1 MIVSRSESR
10 PAAQTE
16 RPRQRFIF
24 APGNLT
30 VLVWLLFI
38 SMDGA
43 ATEVPNPPF
52 TGSTRSGYLLST
64 PQIANPLA
72 PLAHAKHAAGSIRV
86 RAAVV
91 TVADPLETHLGRA
104 FDVQLSALIR
114 AFHTKDFVLD
124 GFALTWNLRRAEA
137 VQDGGDIPENG
148 TASFTDDQR
157 SRPSVLVFRRDLWRH
172 AGDARDG
179 HPSGPGSEYF
189 VVFLVGESPTFGV
202 HPHAFRC
209 AITCA
214 ARLADASDPERFAQA
229 CVCAES
235 TPTSGEAKVEI
246 IGPTFSGSMDSL
258 AMVLASLS
266 SNGAGVE
273 VNLQSPS
280 ATVQSNDRVDEWINR
295 IAGGPIDVQ
304 YTSLAS
310 SLKDQLS
317 ALAIYAHGKGT
328 LDLKDKKGKKRAVL
342 VLAEESTFGHGVSE
356 LLKNERRNQN
366 VDNLQSRKDTLNDS
380 AAWPVFL
387 EIARVAGFPQNIA
400 AIRAEHSRIDRK
412 QSESRRDLL
421 KVQNRLL
428 ELDLSGIDLVTD
440 RPPAYR
446 RLLSSRS
453 DELMLYGTF
462 DALRV
467 WVNPSMVVIV
477 ATDVRDRLFLLN
489 EVRKSLPN
497 ALPVLMEMDYLTAHP
512 DYRKISRGA
521 LVVPNGDTVL
531 CVDTKGCLTSCRRAG
546 TSPCAGGKAD
556 SDGDR
561 KSYLSFPSDY
571 AANMFRAALNLID
584 TGCGCKDPAK
594 TSGSNGHQKSDS
606 LYVTTLAGFQQ
617 VYPDVG
623 SGMKDGGRQTEP
635 PAPPSRLLAADG
647 RLLLDRP
654 ITIFF
659 LVAGLVVVASA
670 LWLAVFGRAHLVMF
684 SPLRHPNPLCGIR
697 EAEFNPK
704 SDEGKCRDNAESTL
718 LRLNRFLSMVL
729 LALGLTVV
737 WVAGT
742 HLNEFLFLETYQKT
756 WSLAHGRDA
765 PMLFG
770 LFLLYIC
777 AAIVAGWRLFLWRRR
792 CIGHLSSLA
801 GISGIP
807 SQDRSRGQVA
817 LSAAV
822 VVVVALLILAWF
834 SGLPNS
840 VDSALTSM
848 FVDSVLLL
856 LGVWFL
862 AELWTE
868 SRRLAWFAQLLA
880 PTAGLS
886 AESAAA
892 KPNPSNGSPPGGSW
906 ANPIQLNALPQSP
919 FNLHFRERDLAAL
932 AASSDETWRAQ
943 TRELL
948 ECRSPIKAESND
960 SFRIWQA
967 RLVAEMRYGTTAIRS
982 CAWAAILAPTTILL
996 GMGLY
1001 PPYGERLM
1009 TTASVVL
1016 VFVAFAL
1023 TMSVVIKLEQHP
1035 LLGPMFTLN
1044 RDQLSFGGVIGALWG
1059 KLIAAAVILIPVLF
1073 PDALS
1078 GLYGILQSIDSL
1090 R

>member
-1 MIVSRSESR
+1 MILSRSENR
-10 PAAQTE
+10 PAAQTK
-16 RPRQRFIF
+16 RLRHRLIF
-24 APGNLT
+24 LPVDLIM
-30 VLVWLLFI
+30 LVWLLFLSI
-38 SMDGA
+38 DAAA
-43 ATEVPNPPF
+43 ATDASNPSS
-52 TGSTRSGYLLST
+52 TGSARSAYLLST
-64 PQIANPLA
+64 PQIADPLA
-72 PLAHAKHAAGSIRV
+72 PLAHAKHAAGSIKV

-124 GFALTWNLRRAEA
+124 GFALTWNLRRAED

-148 TASFTDDQR
+148 TASFAHDQR

-172 AGDARDG
+172 GGGGGDRA
-179 HPSGPGSEYF
+179 SAGPGSEYF

-214 ARLADASDPERFAQA
+214 ARLAEASDPERFAQA
-229 CVCAES
+229 CACAES
-235 TPTSGEAKVEI
+235 TPTSGETKLEI
-246 IGPTFSGSMDSL
+246 IGPTFSGSMNSL

-266 SNGAGVE
+266 SNGAWIK

-280 ATVQSNDRVDEWINR
+280 ATVSSNDRVDEWIRR
-295 IAGGPIDVQ
+295 IADGPIDVQ

-317 ALAIYAHGKGT
+317 ALAIYAHEKGT
-328 LDLKDKKGKKRAVL
+328 LDLRYNKDKERAVL
-342 VLAEESTFGHGVSE
+342 ILAEESTFGHGVSE
-356 LLKNERRNQN
+356 LVKSERRNEN
-366 VDNLQSRKDTLNDS
+366 VDNLPSRKDTLKNS
-380 AAWPVFL
+380 VAWPAFL
-387 EIARVAGFPQNIA
+387 EVAKVTGFPQNIA
-400 AIRAEHSRIDRK
+400 AIRTEHSRIDK
-412 QSESRRDLL
+412 EQSESWRDLL
-421 KVQNRLL
+421 KVQTQLL

-467 WVNPSMVVIV
+467 WVNPTMVIIV

-489 EVRKSLPN
+489 EVRKSLPH

-531 CVDTKGCLTSCRRAG
+531 CVDTDGCLISCGRSGASPRNQG
-546 TSPCAGGKAD
+546 TTD

-561 KSYLSFPSDY
+561 KSYVSFPSDY

-584 TGCGCKDPAK
+584 PGCGYKDPTK
-594 TSGSNGHQKSDS
+594 TTGANGDQKSDA

-617 VYPDVG
+617 VYPEVE
-623 SGMKDGGRQTEP
+623 SVLKEDGRSKEP
-635 PAPPSRLLAADG
+635 AVPHSRLLAADG

-659 LVAGLVVVASA
+659 LVAGLVVVASSV
-670 LWLAVFGRAHLVMF
+670 WLAIFGRAHLVMF

-697 EAEFNPK
+697 EAKFNPENG
-704 SDEGKCRDNAESTL
+704 EGDGPEGAKRKL
-718 LRLNRFLSMVL
+718 LRLNRFLSIVL
-729 LALGLTVV
+729 LVLGLAVLMI
-737 WVAGT
+737 AGT
-742 HLNEFLFLETYQKT
+742 HLFGLFLPTRQQT
-756 WSLAHGRDA
+756 WSLPHGRDA
-765 PMLFG
+765 PMLLG

-777 AAIVAGWRLFLWRRR
+777 AAIVAGWRLSLWRRR
-792 CIGHLSSLA
+792 CIGHLISLA
-801 GISGIP
+801 GAAGIP
-807 SQDRSRGQVA
+807 SPDRSRGQVA

-822 VVVVALLILAWF
+822 VVVVAMLLLAWF
-834 SGLPNS
+834 SGMPIS
-840 VDSALTSM
+840 VDSALMSM
-848 FVDSVLLL
+848 FVDSILLL

-868 SRRLAWFAQLLA
+868 SRRFAWFAQLLA

-886 AESAAA
+886 AESSSA
-892 KPNPSNGSPPGGSW
+892 KPDQSNGTPPSDSW
-906 ANPIQLNALPQSP
+906 ANPVQLNALPQSP

-932 AASSDETWRAQ
+932 VACPDETWRAQ

-948 ECRSPIKAESND
+948 DCRSPIKVESD
-960 SFRIWQA
+960 PSFRSWQA
-967 RLVAEMRYGTTAIRS
+967 RVVAEMRYGTTAIRS

-1001 PPYGERLM
+1001 PPYSERLM
-1009 TTASVVL
+1009 TTASVML

-1023 TMSVVIKLEQHP
+1023 TMSVVIKLEKHP
-1035 LLGPMFTLN
+1035 FLGPMFTLN
-1044 RDQLSFGGVIGALWG
+1044 RDQLSFGGVVGALWG

-1078 GLYGILQSIDSL
+1078 GLYGLLQSIDSL

>member
-1 MIVSRSESR
+1 M
-10 PAAQTE
+10 QTC
-16 RPRQRFIF
+16 
-24 APGNLT
+24 
-30 VLVWLLFI
+30 
-38 SMDGA
+38 
-43 ATEVPNPPF
+43 
-52 TGSTRSGYLLST
+52 
-64 PQIANPLA
+64 
-72 PLAHAKHAAGSIRV
+72 KHA
-86 RAAVV
+86 
-91 TVADPLETHLGRA
+91 
-104 FDVQLSALIR
+104 
-114 AFHTKDFVLD
+114 
-124 GFALTWNLRRAEA
+124 N
-137 VQDGGDIPENG
+137 
-148 TASFTDDQR
+148 
-157 SRPSVLVFRRDLWRH
+157 
-172 AGDARDG
+172 
-179 HPSGPGSEYF
+179 
-189 VVFLVGESPTFGV
+189 
-202 HPHAFRC
+202 
-209 AITCA
+209 
-214 ARLADASDPERFAQA
+214 SD
-229 CVCAES
+229 
-235 TPTSGEAKVEI
+235 
-246 IGPTFSGSMDSL
+246 
-258 AMVLASLS
+258 
-266 SNGAGVE
+266 N
-273 VNLQSPS
+273 
-280 ATVQSNDRVDEWINR
+280 
-295 IAGGPIDVQ
+295 
-304 YTSLAS
+304 
-310 SLKDQLS
+310 
-317 ALAIYAHGKGT
+317 
-328 LDLKDKKGKKRAVL
+328 
-342 VLAEESTFGHGVSE
+342 
-356 LLKNERRNQN
+356 
-366 VDNLQSRKDTLNDS
+366 
-380 AAWPVFL
+380 AAWPAFL
-387 EIARVAGFPQNIA
+387 KRARVTGFPQNIA
-400 AIRAEHSRIDRK
+400 AIRGEHSRIDKK

-467 WVNPSMVVIV
+467 WVNPAMVVIV

-497 ALPVLMEMDYLTAHP
+497 ALPVLMELDYLTAHP

-531 CVDTKGCLTSCRRAG
+531 CVDTNGCLASCGQGSA
-546 TSPCAGGKAD
+546 SPCDQGNTD
-556 SDGDR
+556 SACDR

-571 AANMFRAALNLID
+571 AANMFRAALNLIE
-584 TGCGCKDPAK
+584 TGCGSKDQTNSSGLNSDQK
-594 TSGSNGHQKSDS
+594 TVS

-623 SGMKDGGRQTEP
+623 ARTKDADRPTEYT
-635 PAPPSRLLAADG
+635 APRSRLLAADG

-697 EAEFNPK
+697 EAELNPK
-704 SDEGKCRDNAESTL
+704 GDAGEGREDAIRRL
-718 LRLNRFLSMVL
+718 LRLNRFHSMVL
-729 LALGLTVV
+729 LVLGLAVFV
-737 WVAGT
+737 IAGT
-742 HLNEFLFLETYQKT
+742 HFFGLFLPTHQQT

-765 PMLFG
+765 PMLLG

-777 AAIVAGWRLFLWRRR
+777 AAIVAGWRLSLWRRR
-792 CIGHLSSLA
+792 CIEHLSSLA
-801 GISGIP
+801 GTAGIP

-822 VVVVALLILAWF
+822 VVVVALLLLAWF
-834 SGLPNS
+834 SGMPSS

-848 FVDSVLLL
+848 FVDSILLL
-856 LGVWFL
+856 LGFWFL

-886 AESAAA
+886 AESAEA
-892 KPNPSNGSPPGGSW
+892 KPAPSSGSPPTESW

-932 AASSDETWRAQ
+932 VAYPDETWRVH
-943 TRELL
+943 TGDLL
-948 ECRSPIKAESND
+948 ACRSPFEAGSHP
-960 SFRIWQA
+960 SFRDWQA

-1016 VFVAFAL
+1016 VFLAFAL
-1023 TMSVVIKLEQHP
+1023 TMSVVVKLEQHP

-1044 RDQLSFGGVIGALWG
+1044 RDKLSFGGAIGALWG

-1078 GLYGILQSIDSL
+1078 GLYGLLQSIDSL

>member
-1 MIVSRSESR
+1 MIVARSENL
-10 PAAQTE
+10 PTAQTE
-16 RPRQRFIF
+16 RRRRRLILMPC
-24 APGNLT
+24 GLT
-30 VLVWLLFI
+30 LVVWLLFVSI
-38 SMDGA
+38 DVA
-43 ATEVPNPPF
+43 ATEGPNPSF
-52 TGSTRSGYLLST
+52 AGSTRSGYLLST
-64 PQIANPLA
+64 PQITDPLA
-72 PLAHAKHAAGSIRV
+72 PLAHAEHAAGSIGV
-86 RAAVV
+86 RTAVV

-104 FDVQLSALIR
+104 FDVQVSALIR

-124 GFALTWNLRRAEA
+124 GFALTWNLSRAEA
-137 VQDGGDIPENG
+137 VQDGGDIPVNG
-148 TASFTDDQR
+148 STSFTDDQR

-172 AGDARDG
+172 VEGAGDGGAA
-179 HPSGPGSEYF
+179 GPGSEYF

-202 HPHAFRC
+202 QPHAFRC

-214 ARLADASDPERFAQA
+214 ARLADASDPERFAQPCA
-229 CVCAES
+229 CNES
-235 TPTSGEAKVEI
+235 DLARKRATLEI
-246 IGPTFSGSMDSL
+246 IGPTFSGSMHSL
-258 AMVLASLS
+258 ALVLASLS
-266 SNGAGVE
+266 SNGAE
-273 VNLQSPS
+273 IKVNLQSPS
-280 ATVQSNDRVDEWINR
+280 ATVQSNHRVTELIHR
-295 IAGGPIDVQ
+295 IVGEPLDLQ

-310 SLKDQLS
+310 SLNDQLG
-317 ALAIYAHGKGT
+317 ALARYAYGKNM
-328 LDLKDKKGKKRAVL
+328 LKPKGNKGKKGGVL
-342 VLAEESTFGHGVSE
+342 ILAEESTFGHGVSE
-356 LLKNERRNQN
+356 LLRSERRH
-366 VDNLQSRKDTLNDS
+366 DIAKSTSDKDALADS
-380 AAWPVFL
+380 EAWSTFL
-387 EIARVAGFPQNIA
+387 DITRVAGFPQNIA
-400 AIRAEHSRIDRK
+400 AIRGEHSRIDQK

-421 KVQNRLL
+421 KVRNRLL

-467 WVNPSMVVIV
+467 RVNPAMVVIV

-497 ALPVLMEMDYLTAHP
+497 ALPVLMEMDYLTTHP

-531 CVDTKGCLTSCRRAG
+531 RVDSNGCLTSCGQGG
-546 TSPCAGGKAD
+546 TGPCAGGKTD

-561 KSYLSFPSDY
+561 KSYLSFPADY
-571 AANMFRAALNLID
+571 AANLFRAALNLID
-584 TGCGCKDPAK
+584 TGSSPKDQ
-594 TSGSNGHQKSDS
+594 THSGGSNCDQKAVS

-623 SGMKDGGRQTEP
+623 SGMKDDGRPTEP
-635 PAPPSRLLAADG
+635 AAPRSRLLAADG

-659 LVAGLVVVASA
+659 LIAAIVVVASSS
-670 LWLAVFGRAHLVMF
+670 WLAVFGRAHLVMF

-697 EAEFNPK
+697 EARFNREN
-704 SDEGKCRDNAESTL
+704 DEGEDPDGAKRKL
-718 LRLNRFLSMVL
+718 LRLNRFLSIGL
-729 LALGLTVV
+729 LVLGLAVLV
-737 WVAGT
+737 IAGT
-742 HLNEFLFLETYQKT
+742 HLYGLFLPTRQQT
-756 WSLAHGRDA
+756 WSLAHGRDVA
-765 PMLFG
+765 MLIG
-770 LFLLYIC
+770 LFLLYLC
-777 AAIVAGWRLFLWRRR
+777 VAIVAGWKLSLWRRR

-801 GISGIP
+801 GTAGIP
-807 SQDRSRGQVA
+807 SPDRSRGQVA

-822 VVVVALLILAWF
+822 VVVVALLLLAWF
-834 SGLPNS
+834 SGIPNS
-840 VDSALTSM
+840 VDSALTSL
-848 FVDSVLLL
+848 FVNSILLL
-856 LGVWFL
+856 LGFWFL

-892 KPNPSNGSPPGGSW
+892 KPALSNGSPPSESW
-906 ANPIQLNALPQSP
+906 ANPIQLNSLPQSP

-996 GMGLY
+996 GIGLY

-1035 LLGPMFTLN
+1035 LLGPLFTLN
-1044 RDQLSFGGVIGALWG
+1044 RDKLSFGGVIGALWG

-1078 GLYGILQSIDSL
+1078 GLYGLLQSIDSL